1 MTTDLALHVLGWN
14 EQSYLNVP
22 GVSNVN
28 VVFSPGFITIGV
40 PPSIRTLWVKL
51 SSFVHVTVEPAVT
64 VMAAGANL

>member
-1 MTTDLALHVLGWN
+1 MSWGWN

-22 GVSNVN
+22 GLSNVN

-51 SSFVHVTVEPAVT
+51 SSFVQVTVEPAVT
-64 VMAAGANL
+64 VIAEGANL